1 MDADDAAPA
10 HADKAHADADASYEN
25 GTDEYADLAL
35 SITSMMRD
43 EIASRERLTRRVTE
57 LEQALNAAK
66 KEMDDLRKRN
76 AQLTT
81 RLQQQ
86 QQQQT
91 SNSAPPAAR

>member
-1 MDADDAAPA
+1 MDVDDAAAP
-10 HADKAHADADASYEN
+10 HADRAHADADAAYEN
-25 GTDEYADLAL
+25 GADEYADLAL

-43 EIASRERLTRRVTE
+43 EVASRERLTRRVTE
-57 LEQALNAAK
+57 LEQALNSAK

-86 QQQQT
+86 QQT
-91 SNSAPPAAR
+91 SNAAASPAR